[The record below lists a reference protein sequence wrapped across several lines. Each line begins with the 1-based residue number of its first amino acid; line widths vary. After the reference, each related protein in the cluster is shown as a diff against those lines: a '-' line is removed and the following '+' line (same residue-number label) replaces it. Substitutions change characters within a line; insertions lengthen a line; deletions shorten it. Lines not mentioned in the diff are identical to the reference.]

1 MIVKLKELLRS
12 NCLDDLRDKVS
23 RLRTELHDILVTAK
37 VASAQETA
45 DEICQYLDEHWL
57 NDTFAGAEI
66 CNNSAFLFGRALQLS
81 HAKLLLSGNAESWAD
96 FAFAGRAPDLK
107 TNNIVGK

>member
-12 NCLDDLRDKVS
+12 NCPDDLRDKVS
-23 RLRTELHDILVTAK
+23 HLRTELHDILVTAK
-37 VASAQETA
+37 VASAHETA

-66 CNNSAFLFGRALQLS
+66 CNNTISMCFPLWTCPAIIPCKAAIEWQCAL
-81 HAKLLLSGNAESWAD
+81 
-96 FAFAGRAPDLK
+96 
-107 TNNIVGK
+107 